1 MDSSFFKGNRQ
12 RLVEA
17 LEPGSL
23 VVMTAFG
30 RMQRD
35 VDEPFA
41 YQQES
46 NFWYLTGIE
55 EPEWLLIMDVDSGDE
70 WLVAPV
76 QNRYQLAFEGEAN
89 HHTIA
94 ARSGVTKILP
104 KAEGWA
110 ALKRLLAKK
119 KQVYSF
125 VPRSRRVY
133 GFQPNAAPRKLLRQL
148 KGPKLID
155 VVPILAKRRAIKQ
168 PAEIEAIQAAVDVT
182 VDGLLAVLKE
192 LKTYTFEYEIDAK
205 LYYEFRRRGAIH
217 GFDPIVASGHKT
229 CVMHS
234 PAAND
239 PLQDWLL
246 LDVGARVHGYSADI
260 TRTIPLKEP
269 TDRQREVY
277 EAVQRMHDHF
287 LDLLKPG
294 ANVKDVLMKD
304 AYPFVGEEMVK
315 LGLLKKPLL
324 NEQNVFK
331 FMPHGITHGLGVE
344 VHDPLGRPEV
354 FQEGMVLTDEVG
366 VYIPDEGFGVRV
378 ENDVVITK
386 DGARNM
392 AARLPIALGEL
403 KMLY

>member
-1 MDSSFFKGNRQ
+1 
-12 RLVEA
+12 
-17 LEPGSL
+17 
-23 VVMTAFG
+23 
-30 RMQRD
+30 MQRD

-55 EPEWLLIMDVDSGDE
+55 EPEWVLVIDVDNGDE
-70 WLVAPV
+70 WLIAPK
-76 QNRYQLAFEGEAN
+76 QNRYQLAFEGQASLEA
-89 HHTIA
+89 A
-94 ARSGVTKILP
+94 SKRSGVAKVLTKE
-104 KAEGWA
+104 AGA
-110 ALKRLLAKK
+110 DALKKLLAQK
-119 KQVYSF
+119 KQVYSL
-125 VPRSRRVY
+125 VPRSRRIY

-148 KGPKLID
+148 KGPKLVD
-155 VVPILAKRRAIKQ
+155 VGPLLAKQRAIKQ
-168 PAEIEAIQAAVDVT
+168 PAEIKAIQAAVDVT
-182 VDGLLAVLKE
+182 VDGLLAVFKDLKAFS
-192 LKTYTFEYEIDAK
+192 FEYEIDAK

-239 PLQDWLL
+239 PLNDWLL

-269 TDRQREVY
+269 TDRQRKVY

-287 LDLLKPG
+287 LGLLKPG

-315 LGLLKKPLL
+315 LGLIKKPLL

-331 FMPHGITHGLGVE
+331 YMPHGITHGLGVDI
-344 VHDPLGRPEV
+344 HDPLGRPEV

-366 VYIPDEGFGVRV
+366 VYIPEEGFGVRI
-378 ENDVVITK
+378 ENDLVITK
-386 DGARNM
+386 DGVRNM
-392 AARLPIALGEL
+392 AARLPIALDEL